1 MDLAEKRFQCQ
12 EKCRDIKTQKNIQ
25 EDINCSCHAID
36 YCSSDLRVVL
46 LGKTGAGKSASGN
59 TILGE
64 KLFEESPGCTSV
76 TTTCEP
82 HVTKV
87 GTRKITVVD
96 TPGVFDTNKTEADL
110 KREIEK
116 CVKMS
121 VPGPHAFLL
130 VIRMGRF
137 TAEERNAVKWLQEIF
152 GRRAAEFTMVLFTHV
167 DMLKGMSVED
177 SINDPEIQ
185 KVIKTYSGLYHVFNN
200 DQHDD
205 KAQVNELLKK
215 IDTMVE
221 KNEGQ
226 YYTNKMYQEAQE
238 KIREEE
244 ERKRQEEERKRK
256 EYEDKIREEEKKM
269 RVKAE
274 MIAEEEKK
282 KREEADKKRE
292 EADKKREE
300 AEKKREDAEKS
311 AARVAIVKEIQGGV
325 KCRRDGILRAPVLT
339 TDHTMEMLN
348 RIGVSIGLGSLTLAL
363 LTFALCG
370 LSPKVTNPARVNLC
384 ISLLLAHLLFL
395 LVQEFIHLIRPH
407 KVLCTVLSGVLH
419 FLFLCCFLWM
429 FLETAWLYN
438 AVRRLKDIRSP
449 RGMGPHWG
457 YQCLIGYGAPIA
469 IVAVSAGIVPE
480 GYGSDRCWLNYD
492 KGFNWSFLGPVCCIL
507 GTNAILFILI
517 LFFIHSTLSQSKTH
531 NTFTK

>member
-1 MDLAEKRFQCQ
+1 MEPY
-12 EKCRDIKTQKNIQ
+12 NIG
-25 EDINCSCHAID
+25 ENCSF
-36 YCSSDLRVVL
+36 SPSTSTDLRVVL
-46 LGKTGAGKSASGN
+46 MGKTGAGKSASGN

-96 TPGVFDTNKTEADL
+96 TPGVCDTNKTEADL

-137 TAEERNAVKWLQEIF
+137 TAEERNAVKWLQENF

-167 DMLKGMSVED
+167 DMLKGMSVKK
-177 SINDPEIQ
+177 SINNPEIQ
-185 KVIKTYSGLYHVFNN
+185 KVIETYSGLYHVFNN

-226 YYTNKMYQEAQE
+226 YYTNKMYQETQE

-311 AARVAIVKEIQGGV
+311 AARELAGSSEGGKQV
-325 KCRRDGILRAPVLT
+325 LRWARTSLSKHFMMMG

-507 GTNAILFILI
+507 GTNAIIFILI